1 MKRKDKMP
9 KKTLILYLLGI
20 FLINVNFV
28 IAYHGGIG
36 GAASTY
42 SFKTVFLVLG
52 FIAIFILIIWFFR
65 NASKEIGKK
74 KKLK

>member
-1 MKRKDKMP
+1 MY
-9 KKTLILYLLGI
+9 KKKLIFYLLGI

-28 IAYHGGIG
+28 AAYHSGIG

-42 SFKTVFLVLG
+42 SLKTVFLVLG

-65 NASKEIGKK
+65 NISKEIGKK
-74 KKLK
+74 K